1 MIFLSI
7 VIKCTTNTNINLS
20 DCDLKDKDMI
30 GLNIDHSARISESPP
45 SMIAKVE
52 HL

>member
-1 MIFLSI
+1 MHNEYKHKF
-7 VIKCTTNTNINLS
+7 IKLR
-20 DCDLKDKDMI
+20 LKDKDMI
-30 GLNIDHSARISESPP
+30 GLNIDHSERISESPP